1 MKATAAARPY
11 AYARPTA
18 LSSTFSL
25 PPCSGSFGVSTPGEE
40 GSRRK
45 ASAYKSRFVEN
56 KNHFGGR
63 IARLRAIDGRS
74 GARLVDLST
83 PSWKGKRKKKR
94 EERKETRPG
103 LSRFFF
109 SNGPDFHRGFHAFPP
124 RHAPSFPLLPFPSF
138 FLAYEYRFLSRIV
151 RYSAPLLEA
160 NFRVDSKGFNAR
172 LNERLDAQPAG
183 NTQING
189 RIPFTVHPRRDPS
202 SLCPSRSASE

>member
-83 PSWKGKRKKKR
+83 PSWKGKKKKKK
-94 EERKETRPG
+94 EKKGRKRDQAYRG
-103 LSRFFF
+103 FF
-109 SNGPDFHRGFHAFPP
+109 SRTGPISIEGSTHSLHATRHRFPP
-124 RHAPSFPLLPFPSF
+124 SPFLPFFSRTSIDFYPASF
-138 FLAYEYRFLSRIV
+138 VTPHRFSKRIFE
-151 RYSAPLLEA
+151 S
-160 NFRVDSKGFNAR
+160 
-172 LNERLDAQPAG
+172 
-183 NTQING
+183 I
-189 RIPFTVHPRRDPS
+189 RRD
-202 SLCPSRSASE
+202 LTRG

>member
-83 PSWKGKRKKKR
+83 PSWKGKKKKKKR
-94 EERKETRPG
+94 RKEGNATR
-103 LSRFFF
+103 LIAVFFLE
-109 SNGPDFHRGFHAFPP
+109 RA
-124 RHAPSFPLLPFPSF
+124 RFPS
-138 FLAYEYRFLSRIV
+138 
-151 RYSAPLLEA
+151 
-160 NFRVDSKGFNAR
+160 RV
-172 LNERLDAQPAG
+172 P
-183 NTQING
+183 
-189 RIPFTVHPRRDPS
+189 RIPSTPRAIVSPPPLS
-202 SLCPSRSASE
+202 FLFSRVRV